1 MNEGGCMNR
10 VRKIASLALLLAVS
24 PLCVSA
30 DGFGG
35 SGSGD
40 PTRGKKMFVKYCS
53 GCHGPQGQGDG
64 YRLLGPSPANLLA
77 PSIQGKSNE
86 ELLRTLHE
94 GKPNMPAWK
103 YRLSAKDSA
112 DVLSYVRTLQAERTE

>member
-1 MNEGGCMNR
+1 MNR
-10 VRKIASLALLLAVS
+10 VRKIASLALLLAAS

-30 DGFGG
+30 DDFGG

-40 PTRGKKMFVKYCS
+40 PTRGKKIFVKYCS

-64 YRLLGPSPANLLA
+64 YRLLGRSPANLLSPPA
-77 PSIQGKSNE
+77 QGRSNE

-103 YRLSAKDSA
+103 HRLSPKDSA
-112 DVLSYVRTLQAERTE
+112 DVLSYVRTLQAEGTE